1 MRWYTLPCSRL
12 YGVSAMGRYGNPQGH
27 IRFGAFELD
36 LDTGDLRKEG
46 RTVRLQS
53 QPSKVLATLASQPGK
68 LVTREEIRHQI
79 WNCTT
84 FVDFDQSLNFCIRQ
98 IRLALDDD
106 REAPRFVETV
116 PRRGYRFI
124 APVIPVNSVAVPP
137 GKEKKRNLIRNAS
150 LILAIGLAVVLVG
163 AFVYRWKGPRRAS
176 PSEWVQLTNFTD
188 SATSPEFSPD
198 GRMLAFLRGPDTFVG
213 PGQVYVK
220 MLPEGEAVQLTHDS
234 LLKMSPVFSPDG
246 SRIAYTIGVRWDTWV
261 VPTLGGE
268 PQLML
273 ANASGLT
280 WIDNHRV
287 LFSEMKNGRHM
298 GVVASNEIRGEGR
311 DIYLPIDNGGMAHRS
326 SLSPDGKWLL
336 VAEMDSTHGW
346 LPCRLLPFDGSSSG
360 KPIGAP
366 DAHCTSAVW
375 SRDGRWMYFSD
386 DQGGAFHIWRERFP
400 AGKSEQVTSGP
411 TEEEGIAMAPDGRSF
426 VTSVGM
432 VEGTVWVH
440 GDNGDRQ
447 ISSEGYAEA
456 PTLSYDG
463 TQLFY
468 LVRPRGRGHFSA
480 GLFPNSEL
488 WVTDLSTNQA
498 QAVLP
503 GLRLT
508 GYSVSRDG
516 QRVVCSAL
524 DSKGKSHLWLGP
536 LDRRKFPEQTRTTTT
551 ESEDTPIFASN
562 DDLFFRG
569 SEKDSYYLYRTKAGA
584 TVAEKVTKDAIIE
597 LESVSPDGRWVVAQ
611 VAVGSDDTPRAIVA
625 YPTQGGPPLRICRI
639 LCSVSWTGDGK
650 FIYTYLLGTSQE
662 NAAGK
667 TFIIPL
673 QPGNP
678 FPQLPTAGVGSE
690 ADLAALPGVKT
701 AEGVVSPGPD
711 VSHYAFTRQ
720 SVHRNLYRIPTS

>member
-1 MRWYTLPCSRL
+1 
-12 YGVSAMGRYGNPQGH
+12 MGDSTNSSVRV
-27 IRFGAFELD
+27 RFASFELD
-36 LDTGDLRKEG
+36 IESGELRKHG
-46 RTVRLQS
+46 RPVRLQP
-53 QPSKVLATLASQPGK
+53 QPSRVLAALISRPGE
-68 LVTREEIRHQI
+68 LVTRQELRHQI
-79 WNCTT
+79 WDGTT
-84 FVDFDQSLNFCIRQ
+84 FVDFEQGLNFCIRQ
-98 IRLALDDD
+98 IRLVLDDD
-106 REAPRFVETV
+106 RGAPRFVETV

-124 APVIPVNSVAVPP
+124 APVIPVNSVPVLP
-137 GKEKKRNLIRNAS
+137 GKEKKKQSLIRNAS
-150 LILAIGLAVVLVG
+150 LMLGIGLAVALVG
-163 AFVYRWKGPRRAS
+163 ALVYRWKGPRRAS

-198 GRMLAFLRGPDTFVG
+198 GRMLAFLRGPDTFNG

-220 MLPEGEAVQLTHDS
+220 MLPDGEAVQLTHDS

-246 SRIAYTIGVRWDTWV
+246 SRIAYTIGARWDTWV

-268 PQLML
+268 PRLML
-273 ANASGLT
+273 TDASGMT

-287 LFSEMKNGRHM
+287 LFSEIKNGRHM
-298 GVVASNEIRGEGR
+298 GIVAASESRGESR
-311 DIYLPIDNGGMAHRS
+311 DIYLPRDNAGMAHRS
-326 SLSPDGKWLL
+326 ALSPDGKWLL
-336 VAEMDSTHGW
+336 IAEMDSTRGW

-360 KPIGAP
+360 KPIGAQ
-366 DAHCTSAVW
+366 DRHCTSAVW

-400 AGKSEQVTSGP
+400 AGKREQVTLGT

-426 VTSVGM
+426 VTSVGV

-456 PTLSYDG
+456 PTLSSDG

-468 LVRPRGRGHFSA
+468 LMRPRGRGHFSA
-480 GLFPNSEL
+480 GLLPNGEL

-498 QAVLP
+498 QALLP

-516 QRVVCSAL
+516 QRVACSAL
-524 DSKGKSHLWLGP
+524 DNKGKSHLL
-536 LDRRKFPEQTRTTTT
+536 LAAFDRRKSPEQTRTTNT

-569 SEKDSYYLYRTKAGA
+569 SEKDSNYLYRTKAG
-584 TVAEKVTKDAIIE
+584 TTLAEKVTKDAIIE

-611 VAVGSDDTPRAIVA
+611 VAVASDEIPRAIVA
-625 YPTQGGPPLRICRI
+625 YPTQGGPPLRLCRI
-639 LCSVSWTGDGK
+639 LCSVSWTSDGK
-650 FIYTYLLGTSQE
+650 FVYVYLLGTSRL
-662 NAAGK
+662 NDTGK

-673 QPGNP
+673 RPGNP

-711 VSHYAFTRQ
+711 VSHHAFTRQ
-720 SVHRNLYRIPTS
+720 SVHRNLYLIPTP